1 MKFFKSITRYILPVT
16 KKQSILLL
24 EQQQN
29 LQKQSVIVQE
39 LSTKEKVLRSELQFI
54 YSILIQRQGCRFK
67 LFPMIKQLPLL
78 LAVDHKITQMNFY
91 LYIPSQQSNE
101 IAQAYTNVRDD
112 AIIIHELYVAPSHS
126 NQDLHSFL
134 LHEIKSEAKT
144 LGLSIIYAR

>member
-1 MKFFKSITRYILPVT
+1 MKLIKSFTNHIFPIIR
-16 KKQSILLL
+16 KQTNLIHEQRLNIHERDVIINELL
-24 EQQQN
+24 ER
-29 LQKQSVIVQE
+29 
-39 LSTKEKVLRSELQFI
+39 EKLLRSELQFI
-54 YSILIQRQGCRFK
+54 YSIIIQRQGCRFK

-126 NQDLHSFL
+126 NPDLHSFL

-144 LGLSIIYAR
+144 LGMSVIYA